1 MTDRKK
7 LLASASDAE
16 TATLLSHLYD
26 LCIKA
31 EKTGKPFFSDFL
43 SPAEALMAKTAFF
56 NKADVP
62 VSFFGGYDGAERV
75 MVCFGEAEKDMWP
88 IAPLEIVTK
97 NSSEL
102 SHRACLGT
110 VLSLGLKRLGV
121 GDIVVSG
128 NRAIAFAS
136 AHFADFISQNITKI
150 GGTGVKLK
158 ILDEAD
164 AAVPQR
170 QYKEKETSLSS
181 MRLDCVVSAAV
192 GKSRS
197 AASSLIDRALV
208 FVNYK
213 EITSQSYT
221 VCDGDVITI
230 RGEGK
235 FLIQTDNRLTR
246 KGRIFVKILK
256 YI

>member
-7 LLASASDAE
+7 LLASAKDAE
-16 TATLLSHLYD
+16 TATLLSHLCD

-31 EKTGKPFFSDFL
+31 EKTGRPFFSDFL
-43 SPAEALMAKTAFF
+43 SPREAQEAQAAFLG
-56 NKADVP
+56 KADVS

-75 MVCFGEAEKDMWP
+75 VACFGEAEDEMWP
-88 IAPLEIVTK
+88 VVPIEIVTK

-102 SHRACLGT
+102 SHRDCLGT
-110 VLSLGLKRLGV
+110 VLSLGIKRSGL
-121 GDIVVSG
+121 GDIVVCGS
-128 NRAIAFAS
+128 RAIVFATE
-136 AHFADFISQNITKI
+136 ALADFISQNITKI

-158 ILDEAD
+158 VLDEAD
-164 AAVPQR
+164 AVVPQR
-170 QYKEKETSLSS
+170 QYKEKEASLSS
-181 MRLDCVVSAAV
+181 MRLDCVVSAAA

-197 AASSLIDRALV
+197 CASSLIDKALV

-213 EITSQSYT
+213 EITSQSHT
-221 VCDGDVITI
+221 VCDGDVVTI

>member
-1 MTDRKK
+1 
-7 LLASASDAE
+7 
-16 TATLLSHLYD
+16 
-26 LCIKA
+26 
-31 EKTGKPFFSDFL
+31 
-43 SPAEALMAKTAFF
+43 
-56 NKADVP
+56 
-62 VSFFGGYDGAERV
+62 

-128 NRAIAFAS
+128 NRAIVFAS

>member
-7 LLASASDAE
+7 LLSSSSDAE

-43 SPAEALMAKTAFF
+43 SPAEAQEAEKAFLH
-56 NKADVP
+56 KADVP
-62 VSFFGGYDGAERV
+62 VSFFGGYDDAERV
-75 MVCFGEAEKDMWP
+75 VACFGEISDEPWP
-88 IAPLEIVTK
+88 IVPVEIATK
-97 NSSEL
+97 NSSTL
-102 SHRACLGT
+102 SHRDCLGT
-110 VLSLGLKRLGV
+110 VLSLGLKRSGI
-121 GDIVVSG
+121 GDIVIDG
-128 NRAIAFAS
+128 HRAIVFAT
-136 AHFADFISQNITKI
+136 ATLADFISQNVTKI

-197 AASSLIDRALV
+197 GASALIDRALV

-221 VCDGDVITI
+221 VCDGDVVTV

>member
-7 LLASASDAE
+7 LLASVRDAE

-43 SPAEALMAKTAFF
+43 SPAEAEDAKTAFL
-56 NKADVP
+56 NRTDVP
-62 VSFFGGYDGAERV
+62 VSFFGGYDDAERV
-75 MVCFGEAEKDMWP
+75 MVCFGEIEEEMWP
-88 IAPLEIVTK
+88 IVPFEIVTK
-97 NSSEL
+97 NSADL
-102 SHRACLGT
+102 SHRDCLGT
-110 VLSLGLKRLGV
+110 VLSLGLKRSGI
-121 GDIVVSG
+121 GDIVIDG
-128 NRAIAFAS
+128 HRAIVFAS
-136 AHFADFISQNITKI
+136 ASLADFISQNITKI

-158 ILDEAD
+158 ILCGAD
-164 AAVPQR
+164 VAVPQR
-170 QYKEKETSLSS
+170 QYKEKEVSLSS

-197 AASSLIDRALV
+197 TASSLIDRALV

-221 VCDGDVITI
+221 VCDGDVVTV